1 MYIYIITES
10 TQQHRMKD
18 FRAAFQIFPF
28 FFAGLVSKPRC
39 IDKKEETHFHCHAY
53 IMNTMLLLLLF
64 SIGSALFHITLI
76 WTLTYV
82 ISLTLYSLID
92 KISNFFANSY
102 YYSY

>member
-76 WTLTYV
+76 CFPNDFSCILFV
-82 ISLTLYSLID
+82 HSLTLYSLI
-92 KISNFFANSY
+92 
-102 YYSY
+102 